1 MQGAGSGA
9 ATTSVFE
16 GIGDKFSSYTY
27 TDLSADFFTKAKELF
42 KPNSAKMTFKTLDIE
57 KAPADQEFAP
67 HSYDLVIASNV
78 LHATASL
85 HAALENARQLLR
97 PGGYLILSEITGLGP
112 IRYNSILGS
121 LPDWWLG
128 VKDGRKSS
136 PLLTLGSWHSALR
149 KAGFGGVDASTPEIK
164 GLAWPMSI
172 MASQA
177 VDEKVQFLRKP
188 LSSPTSSP
196 SAHIE
201 SLVILG
207 NGTLE
212 TARIGEEVAEYL
224 GRFCG
229 EIIIL
234 DSLPTEDEAMN
245 LNPMS
250 TFINLVDIESPIFK
264 DMTDEKMDGLKRML
278 ELAKSILW
286 VTEGAQLDQ
295 AYHMASITFGRA
307 IRQEAAH
314 IIWNHL
320 DVSDLQ
326 HNESRA
332 IAEYLLRQCALDE
345 WEAPPSTL
353 ADKEHSEFEFLWS
366 REPEAFLDRGKLKI
380 PRLIENVEQND
391 RINSSRRVITKTVP
405 ISRSNITIIS
415 SSANSPPSVVEQ
427 VSRKRKED
435 SGSLVKIESSSLMA
449 LHVIG
454 DAFLFLGIGKDKDGR
469 LQVSL
474 STTNSRETTP
484 VTSVAAPQHADTDSN
499 GLLVA
504 IASELLAETLIQQ
517 VSTESRILVHCTSRD
532 RFLAAALSQRAAT
545 KAVRITFTCNSQ
557 EEQQDAT
564 WIQLNTRA
572 PAHVVRKML
581 HLTKPTHYLD
591 LTAATSPSDL
601 SGRIAQALASDCTR
615 IDRSALFR
623 QHSSLL
629 PLLCDR
635 EALMGRLQDAVLNV
649 ELSPPQAQDVTTP
662 LESLRTLSYSC
673 ATSAVYWP
681 SDGLVEVEVRP
692 LDAQVLFSKDKT
704 YLLVGLTGQIG
715 RSLCEW
721 MVSNGA
727 GCVCLTS
734 RKPNV
739 DERWLESFHGTAATV
754 KIFAMD
760 VLDQSSIERV
770 VNDIRTSCPPI
781 AGVANGAGV
790 FEDQLF
796 ANMSTETMQR
806 GLEPKVDGSN
816 NLDDFFHDDNLDF
829 FLLFSSL
836 TIVFGNAGQS
846 NYTAANGYLNGLARQ
861 RRRRGLAASAI
872 DIGRVTGIGHITL
885 ANQAV
890 ADQLD
895 KKLRLPPVSET
906 DLRQAIAE
914 TILAGFADPE
924 NEGVIPE
931 AVVTTGLRF
940 YSDDED
946 VQGPFFSN
954 AYFSH
959 MVRESDSA
967 ASGSGDHDKNATL
980 PVSQQ
985 LSEAATREEGLDIL
999 KGIPELKI
1007 PQVRTSTLTPCRS
1020 SRDKVAHDSTVGR
1033 PANRPRCSSYGAW
1046 TRFVS
1051 CCRSA
1056 IMVYERIKGGHS
1068 CPQGGWRGFFG

>member
-1 MQGAGSGA
+1 MA
-9 ATTSVFE
+9 F
-16 GIGDKFSSYTY
+16 
-27 TDLSADFFTKAKELF
+27 KA
-42 KPNSAKMTFKTLDIE
+42 LDIE
-57 KAPADQEFAP
+57 KAPADQEFSP
-67 HSYDLVIASNV
+67 HSYDIVIASNV

-85 HAALENARQLLR
+85 HTALDNVRQLLR

-121 LPDWWLG
+121 FPDWWLG
-128 VKDGRKSS
+128 VTDGRKSS
-136 PLLTLGSWHSALR
+136 PLLTLGGWHSALR

-177 VDEKVQFLRKP
+177 IDEKVQFLRKP
-188 LSSPTSSP
+188 LSSPTSSA

-212 TARIGEEVAEYL
+212 TARIGEEVAEHM

-229 EIIIL
+229 ETIIL
-234 DSLPTEDEAMN
+234 DGLPTEDEAMS

-250 TFINLVDIESPIFK
+250 TFINLVDLESPIFK

-286 VTEGAQLDQ
+286 VTEGAQQDQ
-295 AYHMASITFGRA
+295 AYHMASISFGRA

-326 HNESRA
+326 HNESRV
-332 IAEYLLRQCALDE
+332 IAEYMLRQCALDE

-353 ADKEHSEFEFLWS
+353 ADKEHTDFEFLWS
-366 REPEAFLDRGKLKI
+366 REPEAFLDRGKLMI
-380 PRLIENVEQND
+380 PRLIENVEQNA
-391 RINSSRRVITKTVP
+391 RINSSRRVITKQVP
-405 ISRSNITIIS
+405 ASESNITIDS
-415 SSANSPPSVVEQ
+415 SSTNAPPSIVEA
-427 VSRKRKED
+427 VGRKRKEH
-435 SGSLVKIESSSLMA
+435 SGDLVKIESSSLMA
-449 LHVIG
+449 LHVQ
-454 DAFLFLGIGKDKDGR
+454 DAFLFLGIGKNKDGKH
-469 LQVSL
+469 QVSL
-474 STTNSRETTP
+474 STTNSSEMTP
-484 VTSVAAPQHADTDSN
+484 LASVAATQHADADANS
-499 GLLVA
+499 LLVA
-504 IASELLAETLIQQ
+504 IASELLAETLIDQ
-517 VSTESRILVHCTSRD
+517 VSSGSHILVQCTGRD
-532 RFLAAALSQRAAT
+532 RFLAKALSQRAVA
-545 KAVRITFTCNSQ
+545 KAVQITFTYNNQ
-557 EEQQDAT
+557 EEQQDAS
-564 WIQLNTRA
+564 WIQMNARA
-572 PAHVVRKML
+572 PAHAVRKML
-581 HLTKPTHYLD
+581 HQTKPTHYLD
-591 LTAATSPSDL
+591 LTSVTSSSDRN
-601 SGRIAQALASDCTR
+601 GRIARALSSDCTR

-623 QHSSLL
+623 HSSSSL
-629 PLLCDR
+629 PLLCDG
-635 EALMGRLQDAVLNV
+635 EALMGRLQDAVSNV
-649 ELSPPQAQDVTTP
+649 GLSPPQAQDVTIP
-662 LESLRTLSYSC
+662 LESLRTLNHSC
-673 ATSAVYWP
+673 ATSAVSWP
-681 SDGLVEVEVRP
+681 SKGLVEVEVRP
-692 LDAQVLFSKDKT
+692 LDARFLFSKDKT
-704 YLLVGLTGQIG
+704 YLLVGLTGQMG
-715 RSLCEW
+715 RSICEW
-721 MVSNGA
+721 MVFNGA

-739 DERWLESFHGTAATV
+739 DERWLESFHGTAAAV

-760 VLDQSSIERV
+760 VLDPRSIESV
-770 VNDIRTSCPPI
+770 VKDIRTSCPPI

-816 NLDDFFHDDNLDF
+816 NLDDFFYDDDLDF

-872 DIGRVTGIGHITL
+872 DIGRVTGIGHITS

-895 KKLRLPPVSET
+895 KKLQLPPVSET

-914 TILAGFADPE
+914 TILAGFADPADDE
-924 NEGVIPE
+924 VIPA

-940 YSDDED
+940 YDDDED

-954 AYFSH
+954 AFFSH

-967 ASGSGDHDKNATL
+967 ASGSGDQDKKATL

-985 LSEAATREEGLDIL
+985 LSEAATREEGLDVLKGTSNILIL
-999 KGIPELKI
+999 KVSI
-1007 PQVRTSTLTPCRS
+1007 RTLMLCRS
-1020 SRDKVAHDSTVGR
+1020 SRGKITHDSFAGR
-1033 PANRPRCSSYGAW
+1033 PANRPRCSSYGAR
-1046 TRFVS
+1046 TRFIS

-1056 IMVYERIKGGHS
+1056 IMVFERTKGGYS
-1068 CPQGGWRGFFG
+1068 CSQGGWRRILG

>member
-1 MQGAGSGA
+1 M
-9 ATTSVFE
+9 
-16 GIGDKFSSYTY
+16 KF
-27 TDLSADFFTKAKELF
+27 KA
-42 KPNSAKMTFKTLDIE
+42 LDIE

-67 HSYDLVIASNV
+67 HSYDIVIASNV
-78 LHATASL
+78 LHSTASL
-85 HAALENARQLLR
+85 HTALENTRQLLR
-97 PGGYLILSEITGLGP
+97 PGGYLILSEITNLGP

-121 LPDWWLG
+121 LPGWWLG
-128 VKDGRKSS
+128 VKDGRKAS
-136 PLLTLGSWHSALR
+136 PLLTLGGWHSALR

-212 TARIGEEVAEYL
+212 TARIGEEVAELL

-234 DSLPTEDEAMN
+234 DGLPTDEDAMS

-264 DMTDEKMDGLKRML
+264 DVTDEKMDGLKRML
-278 ELAKSILW
+278 EVAKSILW

-295 AYHMASITFGRA
+295 AYHMASISFGRA

-320 DVSDLQ
+320 DLSDLE
-326 HNESRA
+326 HNESRT

-345 WEAPPSTL
+345 WNAPASTL
-353 ADKEHSEFEFLWS
+353 ADKEHSDFEFLWS
-366 REPEAFLDRGKLKI
+366 REPEAFLDQGKLKI
-380 PRLIENVEQND
+380 PRLIENVEQNA

-405 ISRSNITIIS
+405 ISGSNIAIVS
-415 SSANSPPSVVEQ
+415 SSADSPPSLVEH
-427 VSRKRKED
+427 VGRKRKDQTEE
-435 SGSLVKIESSSLMA
+435 LVKIESSSLMA
-449 LHVIG
+449 LHVVG
-454 DAFLFLGIGKDKDGR
+454 DAFLFLGIGEGKDGK

-474 STTNSRETTP
+474 STTNSCETTP
-484 VTSVAAPQHADTDSN
+484 VASVAASQHADVGANS
-499 GLLVA
+499 LLVA

-517 VSTESRILVHCTSRD
+517 ISTESHILVHCTAQD
-532 RFLAAALSQRAAT
+532 RFLAKALSRRAGA
-545 KAVRITFTCNSQ
+545 KAIRITFICSSQ
-557 EEQQDAT
+557 GEQLDPK
-564 WIQLNTRA
+564 WIQLNART
-572 PAHVVRKML
+572 PAHVVRRML
-581 HLTKPTHYLD
+581 QQTKPTHYLN
-591 LTAATSPSDL
+591 LAATTSSSDL
-601 SGRIAQALASDCTR
+601 SGRITQALALDCVQ
-615 IDRSALFR
+615 IDQSTLFR
-623 QHSSLL
+623 SHSSSL
-629 PLLCDR
+629 PLLCDQ
-635 EALMGRLQDAVLNV
+635 EALTGRLQDAVSKA
-649 ELSPPQAQDVTTP
+649 ELPPSQAQDLTIP
-662 LESLRTLSYSC
+662 LESLSKLSGSS

-681 SDGLVEVEVRP
+681 SNGLVEVEVRP
-692 LDAQVLFSKDKT
+692 LDAKFLFSKDKT
-704 YLLVGLTGQIG
+704 YLLVGLTGQMG

-739 DERWLESFHGTAATV
+739 DERWLESFQKTGSTV

-760 VLDQSSIERV
+760 VLDQNSIESV
-770 VNDIRTSCPPI
+770 VNDIKASCPPI

-806 GLEPKVDGSN
+806 GLEPKIDGSK
-816 NLDDFFHDDNLDF
+816 NLDEIFYDEDLDF

-872 DIGRVTGIGHITL
+872 DIGRVTGIGHITS

-890 ADQLD
+890 AAQLD
-895 KKLRLPPVSET
+895 KKLGLPPVSEI
-906 DLRQAIAE
+906 DLRQAMAE
-914 TILAGFADPE
+914 TILAGFVDPDDE
-924 NEGVIPE
+924 EAIPV

-940 YSDDED
+940 YGDDEE

-959 MVRESDSA
+959 MVKESDNA
-967 ASGSGDHDKNATL
+967 ASSGDDKKASL
-980 PVSQQ
+980 PVAQQ
-985 LSEAATREEGLDIL
+985 LAEAANREEGLEIM
-999 KGIPELKI
+999 KGMPEINARQDRTEMLMLY
-1007 PQVRTSTLTPCRS
+1007 RTSCCE
-1020 SRDKVAHDSTVGR
+1020 VAHDSPIR
-1033 PANRPRCSSYGAW
+1033 RSANRPRSPSHGAW
-1046 TRFVS
+1046 TRFVG
-1051 CCRSA
+1051 CCRST
-1056 IMVYERIKGGHS
+1056 IMVYERTQGGHS
-1068 CPQGGWRGFFG
+1068 CPQGGWRRFFS